1 MSFDDALRVTDEGV
15 VIRLWVVPGA
25 TRTKIDGYDCW
36 KKAIRFKT
44 SEPADKDKANRSIL
58 DFFKTLIG
66 KETALV
72 SGARSKDKQV
82 LVLGAA
88 QKDVVDALES
98 A

>member
-1 MSFDDALRVTDEGV
+1 MSFDDALRLTDDGV

-25 TRTKIDGYDCW
+25 KHTKVDGYDSW

-44 SEPADKDKANRSIL
+44 AAPAEKDKANRSIL
-58 DFFKTLIG
+58 DFFSSLTG
-66 KETALV
+66 KRTALL

-82 LVLGAA
+82 LVLGATH
-88 QKDVVDALES
+88 KDVVSALES